1 MADVRAIDGREGG
14 ATDVPEGQYCDR
26 LDEDVV
32 TVGEAVATV
41 AILHSETLGISRE
54 SISSGRA
61 DSFLGKD
68 VQTTTEALLLL
79 ARFHLDTDDA
89 RGAELLAR
97 FAVEFAAYEST
108 VV

>member
-1 MADVRAIDGREGG
+1 
-14 ATDVPEGQYCDR
+14 
-26 LDEDVV
+26 
-32 TVGEAVATV
+32 
-41 AILHSETLGISRE
+41 
-54 SISSGRA
+54 
-61 DSFLGKD
+61 LGKD